1 MAASAA
7 IRCEALI
14 LLLFIRC
21 LLLLQLYV
29 GVLMLGLCF
38 VVLIVMS
45 FLVLQP
51 IGFCCYL
58 VEGGDSVVVYSLFV
72 VVSIVCWGF
81 DAGSLFCGVICNVI
95 SCSATYRPLL
105 LSGAKR

>member
-1 MAASAA
+1 M
-7 IRCEALI
+7 
-14 LLLFIRC
+14 F
-21 LLLLQLYV
+21 QLCV
-29 GVLMLGLCF
+29 GVLMPGLCF
-38 VVLIVMS
+38 VVFFVTK

-51 IGFCCYL
+51 IGLCCYP
-58 VEGGDSVVVYSLFV
+58 VRSVDSVVVYSLFV
-72 VVSIVCWGF
+72 VASIVCRGF